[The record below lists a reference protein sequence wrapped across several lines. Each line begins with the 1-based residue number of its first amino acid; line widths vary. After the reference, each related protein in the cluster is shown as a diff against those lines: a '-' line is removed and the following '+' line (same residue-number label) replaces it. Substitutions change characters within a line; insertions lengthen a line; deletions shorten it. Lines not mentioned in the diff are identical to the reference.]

1 MGTHHF
7 NRKNMFHKVR
17 HSTSVLIFRA
27 YQAPHLDLPICKWG
41 RTRKWPAS
49 LKKCGMSSSQLPQRT
64 TPALLNGET
73 IWNYHP
79 ESSLNYTNLH
89 SSTNFQSIWDLPM
102 GPRWD
107 MRWRWTAGGVFQ
119 QFLAGVS
126 RLGQPMVISARSPL
140 IPWDM
145 GWLLR
150 SERRGWGHLVSTYF
164 QGHRF
169 RWSRGISGRSSV
181 WIHRPTI
188 SKYFLNSLQW
198 FYYSL
203 QDTIRYYSLL

>member
-7 NRKNMFHKVR
+7 NRKNMFHTVR

-27 YQAPHLDLPICKWG
+27 YQAPHLDLPICKCG

-79 ESSLNYTNLH
+79 KSSLNYTNLH
-89 SSTNFQSIWDLPM
+89 SSTNFQTIWDLPM

-107 MRWRWTAGGVFQ
+107 MRWRRTAGGVFQ

-126 RLGQPMVISARSPL
+126 RLTMVISARSPL
-140 IPWDM
+140 IPWDDSW
-145 GWLLR
+145 GLR
-150 SERRGWGHLVSTYF
+150 DGAGATWCL
-164 QGHRF
+164 
-169 RWSRGISGRSSV
+169 
-181 WIHRPTI
+181 PI
-188 SKYFLNSLQW
+188 SKATDSEQGYQW
-198 FYYSL
+198 EKSGFIDQQFENTFVIVYSGF
-203 QDTIRYYSLL
+203 TIVYKIPSVTTVCYRVA

>member
-49 LKKCGMSSSQLPQRT
+49 LKKCVMSSSQLPQRT

-73 IWNYHP
+73 IWNDRP
-79 ESSLNYTNLH
+79 KSSLNYTNH
-89 SSTNFQSIWDLPM
+89 SLIYIHLPISRPFGIYPWAPGETCVGAGQLEGFFNNSSLECLGSVNHGDL
-102 GPRWD
+102 GSVTLD
-107 MRWRWTAGGVFQ
+107 
-119 QFLAGVS
+119 
-126 RLGQPMVISARSPL
+126 PL
-140 IPWDM
+140 

-169 RWSRGISGRSSV
+169 RAGVPVGEVR
-181 WIHRPTI
+181 IHRPTVW
-188 SKYFLNSLQW
+188 KYFLNSLQW
-198 FYYSL
+198 FDYSL